1 MDDLQFEKEDD
12 NVVASCVTKN
22 ATQLQLKTTT
32 TTTTTQLQT
41 VLQKQ
46 TAQLQFEEEDSNV
59 LASNVIKDNNVFAF
73 QKRR

>member
-22 ATQLQLKTTT
+22 ATQLQLKT

>member
-22 ATQLQLKTTT
+22 ATQLQLKTT